1 MPPAPSLKKRLKE
14 KSKPTSIRIMTEKRK
29 RKKKRRKAAELSQ
42 KSSSPTPKLGDTGE
56 GKMPGRF
63 QTVSFKDGWW
73 PEEHTKKPPNPTLGP
88 GEESQEHRGTLS
100 KTDEKISDLRK
111 HRRRHWGFKK
121 KKKIV
126 GNKKKFNESYF
137 YLKRK
142 STWGKEWIIDSTKQK
157 RETQRWGVRLVRT
170 ICVNGLHPPTP
181 RMARSRSQNH
191 CLLRSTLF

>member
-1 MPPAPSLKKRLKE
+1 MADGLKNTQRSLQTQPWVQERKVRSTEGHLAKRTR
-14 KSKPTSIRIMTEKRK
+14 KSVTSENI
-29 RKKKRRKAAELSQ
+29 
-42 KSSSPTPKLGDTGE
+42 GE
-56 GKMPGRF
+56 GIG
-63 QTVSFKDGWW
+63 VSK
-73 PEEHTKKPPNPTLGP
+73 
-88 GEESQEHRGTLS
+88 
-100 KTDEKISDLRK
+100 
-111 HRRRHWGFKK
+111 KK